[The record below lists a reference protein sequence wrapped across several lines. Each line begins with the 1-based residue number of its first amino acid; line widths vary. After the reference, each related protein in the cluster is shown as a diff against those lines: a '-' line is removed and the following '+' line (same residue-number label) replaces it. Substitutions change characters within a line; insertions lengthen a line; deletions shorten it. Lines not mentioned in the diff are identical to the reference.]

1 MLSATGQDHFHQH
14 FDPFTP
20 GFVHAVANDIADLK
34 SKVSKRTCAVML
46 EMIQGEGGVLPLE
59 PAFVSA
65 VAELCRE
72 RDILLIV
79 DEVQTGIGRC
89 GTLYAYEQYGI
100 HPDIVTTA
108 KGLGRSSDWWCP
120 VVGKGIK
127 HLSSRRSWY
136 NVRWQSHCLC
146 RCICCIKAHG

>member
-1 MLSATGQDHFHQH
+1 MSATGQDHFHQH

-20 GFVHAVANDIADLK
+20 GFAHAVANDIADLK
-34 SKVSKRTCAVML
+34 SKVGKRTCAVML

-108 KGLGRSSDWWCP
+108 KGLGNGLPIGCP
-120 VVGKGIK
+120 GNRK
-127 HLSSRRSWY
+127 
-136 NVRWQSHCLC
+136 
-146 RCICCIKAHG
+146 RCIWTPFIPAIMVQRSVAIPLPVPVHMLY